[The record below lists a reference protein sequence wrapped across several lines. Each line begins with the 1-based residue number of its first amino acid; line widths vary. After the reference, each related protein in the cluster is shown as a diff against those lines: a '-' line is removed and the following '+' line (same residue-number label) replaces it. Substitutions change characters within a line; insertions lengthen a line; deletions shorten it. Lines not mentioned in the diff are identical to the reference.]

1 MVDIALLQGLVGG
14 SKPFEAFLKAY
25 LQHFKF
31 KTLTT
36 TDFKDYFC
44 NYFKDTQAIQQIDWQ
59 TWLYSPGVSLTF
71 FMCQPCSA
79 VDLLDKQALSLRLNL
94 EA

>member
-1 MVDIALLQGLVGG
+1 MQGLVGG
-14 SKPFEAFLKAY
+14 SQPFEAFLKTY

-44 NYFKDTQAIQQIDWQ
+44 NYFKESEAIQQIDWQ
-59 TWLYSPGVSLTF
+59 TWLYSPGQQLARTT
-71 FMCQPCSA
+71 
-79 VDLLDKQALSLRLNL
+79 
-94 EA
+94 